1 MLTLNCNE
9 GLIMADE
16 KAVESPNQTAA
27 PADVQKKKTGQPLR
41 KRARRKNKSQ
51 QGQAPNRTPIKDL
64 PPDRQ
69 AEIAG
74 KKEADKAQRQH
85 VYRPQV
91 PGIVQK
97 IEIHS
102 AEVNLLYIRHFEA
115 CNEYA
120 VAIDHVASERLGK
133 RAEFNRYLQEF
144 SETIAQLTG
153 TLTKLYGDYE
163 AQSNGGMT
171 NNKLPIQIEAFVQ
184 TKRSNELLQ
193 LFKTADNIVR
203 MVQFLNIYGNLED
216 GQAAKDIKAVTDAIA
231 RCVRGLRKVKTRC
244 FERIIAEEALQ
255 IPNADSLTV
264 QDLTIARNIASKRA
278 GQKKKSPPKRKA
290 EARIDPSAPVAAPL
304 PATSDGAEAKARK
317 KVVRRAKSDTATAA
331 RDAGEPEA
339 TAAE

>member
-1 MLTLNCNE
+1 
-9 GLIMADE
+9 MADE

-27 PADVQKKKTGQPLR
+27 PTSVQKTSQPPR
-41 KRARRKNKSQ
+41 KRSRRKSKNGKVQ
-51 QGQAPNRTPIKDL
+51 QSQAPNRTPIKDL

-133 RAEFNRYLQEF
+133 RSEFNRYLQEF
-144 SETIAQLTG
+144 SEMIAQLTG

-163 AQSNGGMT
+163 VQSNGGMT

-216 GQAAKDIKAVTDAIA
+216 GQAGKDIKTVTDAII
-231 RCVRGLRKVKTRC
+231 RCVRGLRKVKARC
-244 FERIIAEEALQ
+244 FEHIIAEEALQ
-255 IPNADSLTV
+255 IANADNLTV

-278 GQKKKSPPKRKA
+278 GQKAPQKRKA
-290 EARIDPSAPVAAPL
+290 EARIDPGAPVASPL
-304 PATSDGAEAKARK
+304 PSTSDSAEPTARK
-317 KVVRRAKSDTATAA
+317 KVVRRAKSDTTAA
-331 RDAGEPEA
+331 VGDAGHDPGEPEA

>member
-1 MLTLNCNE
+1 
-9 GLIMADE
+9 MADE
-16 KAVESPNQTAA
+16 VESPNQTAA
-27 PADVQKKKTGQPLR
+27 PASVQKTSQPPR
-41 KRARRKNKSQ
+41 KRSRRKNKNGKVQ
-51 QGQAPNRTPIKDL
+51 QSQAPNRTPIKDL

-144 SETIAQLTG
+144 SEMIAQLTG

-163 AQSNGGMT
+163 VQSNGGMT

-216 GQAAKDIKAVTDAIA
+216 GQAGKDIKAVTDAII
-231 RCVRGLRKVKTRC
+231 RCVRGLRKVKARC
-244 FERIIAEEALQ
+244 FEHIIAEEALQ
-255 IPNADSLTV
+255 IANADNLTV

-278 GQKKKSPPKRKA
+278 GQKTPQKRKA
-290 EARIDPSAPVAAPL
+290 EARIDPGAPVASPL
-304 PATSDGAEAKARK
+304 PAPSDGAEPKARK
-317 KVVRRAKSDTATAA
+317 KFVRRAKSDTATAVEDIG
-331 RDAGEPEA
+331 RDPGEPEA